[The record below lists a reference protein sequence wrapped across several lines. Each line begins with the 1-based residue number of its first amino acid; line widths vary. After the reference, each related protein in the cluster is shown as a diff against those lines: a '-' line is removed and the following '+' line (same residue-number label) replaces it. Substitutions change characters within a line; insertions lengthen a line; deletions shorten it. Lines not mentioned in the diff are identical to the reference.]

1 MAELK
6 NANAKPERMLSNLI
20 RLTLWF
26 SLVSKIIVVERCKKI
41 PTTIANIIESLI
53 GIISEDKK

>member
-1 MAELK
+1 MVELK
-6 NANAKPERMLSNLI
+6 NANAKPERMLSSLI

-26 SLVSKIIVVERCKKI
+26 SLVSKIIVVERCKNI

-53 GIISEDKK
+53 GIISEYKK